1 MFQQLSDEQRTERE
15 FEIIDY
21 VSANPGT
28 SKEAIIEKMQNRNIS
43 SRVTTFKRI
52 QELIRDGVIVAQKE
66 KPNSQIYKLYIN
78 KSDKASAIMQE
89 IRAFE
94 RSFFAYLQQVVNLYN
109 EKNLVKTKKGT
120 NDSKLVIY
128 TCGFFYLV
136 IDEYMSLARRV
147 WPIEIQDE
155 ETLSRL
161 YSNFFI
167 RIARMETRLVNYAH
181 RDSVM
186 ALAVSEPTE
195 SFPWIGPI
203 YAAILKRYNLYRG
216 FEEVVHS
223 LKSLDLEFLFSQKS

>member
-1 MFQQLSDEQRTERE
+1 MLQYLSDEQRTERE

-28 SKEAIIEKMQNRNIS
+28 SKEAIIEELQARNIS

-52 QELIRDGVIVAQKE
+52 QELIQDGMIVAQKE

-78 KSDKASAIMQE
+78 KGDKASAIMQE
-89 IRAFE
+89 VRAFE
-94 RSFFAYLQQVVNLYN
+94 RSFFAYLQKVVNIYN
-109 EKNLVKTKKGT
+109 EKNLAKKKGT
-120 NDSKLVIY
+120 NESKLVIY

-147 WPIEIQDE
+147 WPVEIQDE

-167 RIARMETRLVNYAH
+167 RIARMETRLVNYSH

-186 ALAVSEPTE
+186 ALAVSEPSE

-203 YAAILKRYNLYRG
+203 YAALLKRYDLYSG
-216 FEEVVHS
+216 FEVVIHS
-223 LKSLDLEFLFSQKS
+223 IKSLDLEFLFSQKS